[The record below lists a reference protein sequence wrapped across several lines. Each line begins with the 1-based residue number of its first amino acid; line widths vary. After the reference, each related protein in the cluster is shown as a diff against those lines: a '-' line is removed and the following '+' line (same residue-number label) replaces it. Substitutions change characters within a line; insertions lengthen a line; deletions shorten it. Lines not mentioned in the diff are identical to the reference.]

1 MSERAARAESL
12 VQAQRKILERLEH
25 EEESLARRA
34 RAVEA
39 AAQALDEPA
48 LERAR
53 QTEAE
58 LKSRHAEVDYARA
71 ELAAERR
78 QLEDEKRLVAELRVS
93 LDHEARASQTVKEEL
108 DRHAAELARQAQA
121 LAGRASSATVRREA
135 AQADGGEVGSRFT
148 IDQLATLM
156 ERRAA
161 EFPDRIEEW
170 QYYLVSLRN
179 VAASD
184 GRLPESVECL
194 VEDVFGPLLDAA

>member
-1 MSERAARAESL
+1 MPS
-12 VQAQRKILERLEH
+12 
-25 EEESLARRA
+25 RR
-34 RAVEA
+34 R
-39 AAQALDEPA
+39 PRRSTSWHR
-48 LERAR
+48 ERAR

-58 LKSRHAEVDYARA
+58 LKSRQAEVDYARA

-78 QLEDEKRLVAELRVS
+78 QPEDEKRLVAELRVS